1 MFCGSLGKESYSDLG
16 TQHISIEVVMPVKSP
31 IIYGLGFGVE
41 RCQALLLYPSRC
53 SVQTPNQPYNPA
65 LCHTA
70 M

>member
-53 SVQTPNQPYNPA
+53 SVQVT
-65 LCHTA
+65 
-70 M
+70 